1 MDTEGPA
8 IVQLIIQGIE
18 TTEICRLLHLC
29 DQSQN
34 KMLETSLTSFGDKH
48 SNPVVAKLEKNENC
62 ATCNYYVSIVLE
74 QASSTGDHIQNEK
87 Y

>member
-18 TTEICRLLHLC
+18 TTEICRLLRLC

-34 KMLETSLTSFGDKH
+34 QMLGASLTSFKDNRNYAQM
-48 SNPVVAKLEKNENC
+48 NPVVATREKNENC

-74 QASSTGDHIQNEK
+74 QASSL
-87 Y
+87 

>member
-18 TTEICRLLHLC
+18 TTEICKLLRLC
-29 DQSQN
+29 DQTKNQ
-34 KMLETSLTSFGDKH
+34 MLGASLTSFKDNRNYAQM
-48 SNPVVAKLEKNENC
+48 NPVVATREKNENC

-74 QASSTGDHIQNEK
+74 QASSL
-87 Y
+87 